1 MKITSDYTLPIELE
15 GKKDQNRKKL
25 TKEQEA
31 KLAEYN
37 INRDWFISPNLDFS
51 TSYAYSKKSQ
61 YVSKN
66 TMQNIFLG
74 GVFLAQDTSIN
85 FVSNNNVISNANI
98 TFSNNF
104 AETVQSANVTFSKS
118 FLNEKPLG
126 IDYYSFGDSK
136 STGSPLLSNMGYGRG
151 VYVSSI
157 HNMDTNFDQTIN
169 LEGILLQGWEVE
181 LYLGDALLGYITE
194 PKDGKYQFNDI
205 PMQYGLN
212 RFRLVFYSPFG
223 ETKEEIK
230 EYLIGSTVV
239 NKGELGYV
247 VSAVQ
252 KDRYLFESKNR
263 VNRDDEFFS
272 KDISLYY
279 GILDN
284 LSLNTSYSSQ
294 NDPLNPKIE
303 YDFYNAGF
311 KYATSKFTI
320 EYAAAFKA
328 KYNGMANYLATSTS
342 LGWLG
347 SIYLEYQ
354 DFNELKSL
362 QAYINDKYATNIFN
376 ARYNTALYAGSFTL
390 PLYASYKITNYL
402 PSDNF
407 INLNEG
413 NYSEQEFY
421 FRTSYNLFSKY
432 YLSVGD
438 TYTIGNNNTKIN
450 EINYMLSTHYLSWGT
465 RIELVQETLPV
476 KYISQMNINV
486 DYRLSNNKVYMYG
499 NVQKNFMPHDNFTT
513 QILNKDLVVY
523 KIGSSYINK
532 LGNFNASVATD
543 GNRDFF
549 FEVGYSISLGY
560 NDTTKRIY
568 KSDNHGGLSSSGNI
582 AAIVFIDNNNNNL
595 YDKNIDTPVQN
606 ATISNTG
613 QGSSKTNENGIAYI
627 NSLSPYN
634 LTNVS
639 IDIRTLDDI
648 MLESKVKMYDIYL
661 RPGVTTSVLFPMVA
675 TSDVEGVVYYTVGN
689 NIKTKKVMGNS
700 IIVLMYEMGET
711 IKKTKSDS
719 DGTYLLERIPYGKYY
734 IVVTPKIKMTKASY
748 SGKVFIIS
756 ESITE
761 VLTTLST

>member
-1 MKITSDYTLPIELE
+1 
-15 GKKDQNRKKL
+15 
-25 TKEQEA
+25 
-31 KLAEYN
+31 
-37 INRDWFISPNLDFS
+37 
-51 TSYAYSKKSQ
+51 
-61 YVSKN
+61 
-66 TMQNIFLG
+66 
-74 GVFLAQDTSIN
+74 
-85 FVSNNNVISNANI
+85 
-98 TFSNNF
+98 
-104 AETVQSANVTFSKS
+104 
-118 FLNEKPLG
+118 
-126 IDYYSFGDSK
+126 
-136 STGSPLLSNMGYGRG
+136 
-151 VYVSSI
+151 
-157 HNMDTNFDQTIN
+157 
-169 LEGILLQGWEVE
+169 
-181 LYLGDALLGYITE
+181 
-194 PKDGKYQFNDI
+194 
-205 PMQYGLN
+205 
-212 RFRLVFYSPFG
+212 
-223 ETKEEIK
+223 
-230 EYLIGSTVV
+230 
-239 NKGELGYV
+239 
-247 VSAVQ
+247 
-252 KDRYLFESKNR
+252 
-263 VNRDDEFFS
+263 
-272 KDISLYY
+272 
-279 GILDN
+279 
-284 LSLNTSYSSQ
+284 
-294 NDPLNPKIE
+294 
-303 YDFYNAGF
+303 
-311 KYATSKFTI
+311 
-320 EYAAAFKA
+320 
-328 KYNGMANYLATSTS
+328 
-342 LGWLG
+342 
-347 SIYLEYQ
+347 
-354 DFNELKSL
+354 
-362 QAYINDKYATNIFN
+362 
-376 ARYNTALYAGSFTL
+376 
-390 PLYASYKITNYL
+390 
-402 PSDNF
+402 
-407 INLNEG
+407 
-413 NYSEQEFY
+413 
-421 FRTSYNLFSKY
+421 
-432 YLSVGD
+432 
-438 TYTIGNNNTKIN
+438 
-450 EINYMLSTHYLSWGT
+450 
-465 RIELVQETLPV
+465 
-476 KYISQMNINV
+476 MNINV

-700 IIVLMYEMGET
+700 IIVLMNEKGET